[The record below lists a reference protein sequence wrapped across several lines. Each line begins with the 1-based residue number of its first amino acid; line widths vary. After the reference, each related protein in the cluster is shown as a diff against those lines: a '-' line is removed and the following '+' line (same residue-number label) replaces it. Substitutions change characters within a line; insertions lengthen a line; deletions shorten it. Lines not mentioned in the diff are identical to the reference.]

1 MKKKFMASL
10 LSLTLLLSL
19 NVAPAF
25 AASYDEAYAD
35 GSNGR
40 LWGYATSYG
49 QDVQIET
56 TIDTAGHLYMHS
68 VIEHNDTGAYVG
80 TPAYTEDYGVNRIFD
95 PIDLSHWMS
104 SFTSNHTYAVYTTHE
119 FIGTQN
125 YAAYTV
131 VTGTYTP

>member
-1 MKKKFMASL
+1 MKAS
-10 LSLTLLLSL
+10 
-19 NVAPAF
+19 APAF
-25 AASYDEAYAD
+25 AASNDSDYAD

-49 QDVQIET
+49 QDILIRT
-56 TIDTAGHLYMHS
+56 TIATAGHLYMHS
-68 VIEHNDTGAYVG
+68 VLEHNDTGAYVG
-80 TPAYTEDYGVNRIFD
+80 TPAYTEDYGVTEISD
-95 PIDLSHWMS
+95 DIDLSHWMS
-104 SFTSNHTYAVYTTHE
+104 SFTSNHTYALYTTHE